1 MAEAAPTYQEVLD
14 GLSRVA
20 EANGDCFRLKVVRRP
35 SAASSLTQHVA
46 TFCDATWSM
55 IANAESWLAP
65 FCGGGLYVIQ
75 IFDGKD
81 GRKQYGSI
89 VPSEIPGQPRP
100 PDARVTKASGW
111 IGPSLIEA
119 VTGNGAGAVAYGMQH
134 IDPSQV
140 GAPGPYNST
149 PAPRTL
155 DEAGLRSL
163 FSSQTEDLRRRER
176 EIEEKAHR
184 VELEGV
190 RRAADEQAKRLEA
203 QLNDLKAIVAKPAL
217 PPPPPP
223 PGPDVGQIVS
233 GILAAAAPIITV
245 FWQTSSA
252 EKAARAAAE
261 EARHR
266 AEAEDRR
273 ARAIAE
279 AEDRRAA
286 SVRPLVPPEILAL
299 LQTGAERGEKQAA
312 EFGSLMKAQAESA
325 RINME
330 SQAVAQRTMLQT
342 IADIAQLQLKTG
354 EGEAPGIDWG
364 KVVGGALQ
372 ALTMMKGQMGA
383 QPGQPPAGQ
392 PISTPQLAGAVNG
405 ATPNGAAA
413 PPPPDV
419 PESPILDKLEDR
431 IRAKGSPPE
440 IVDDLKKALSDAG
453 VQAEIAGTEGGLEG
467 VFSERLSDFA
477 EDKANEI
484 YMGSLV
490 AALEKAGLSVGG

>member
-65 FCGGGLYVIQ
+65 FCGGGLYVLQ

-111 IGPSLIEA
+111 IGPALIEA
-119 VTGNGAGAVAYGMQH
+119 VTNNGAGATAYGMQH

-140 GAPGPYNST
+140 GTPGPYNST

-176 EIEEKAHR
+176 EIEEKGHK

-190 RRAADEQAKRLEA
+190 RRAAEEQAKRLEA
-203 QLNDLKAIVAKPAL
+203 QLNDLKAIVAKPAP

-223 PGPDVGQIVS
+223 PGPDVGQIVA
-233 GILAAAAPIITV
+233 GILTAVAPIVTA
-245 FWQTSSA
+245 FWQASSE
-252 EKAARAAAE
+252 EKRARAAAE
-261 EARHR
+261 EARAR
-266 AEAEDRR
+266 AEIE
-273 ARAIAE
+273 E
-279 AEDRRAA
+279 RRAA
-286 SVRPLVPPEILAL
+286 ATRPLVPPEILAL

-354 EGEAPGIDWG
+354 EGPDPGIDWG

-372 ALTMMKGQMGA
+372 ALAMMRAPPGA
-383 QPGQPPAGQ
+383 MAAPPGQPGMVAPQQIAGM
-392 PISTPQLAGAVNG
+392 NG
-405 ATPNGAAA
+405 TAA
-413 PPPPDV
+413 PVTPSPPTPDV
-419 PESPILDKLEDR
+419 PESPILDELEDR

-440 IVDDLKKALSDAG
+440 IVSDLKKALEDDG
-453 VQAEIAGTEGGLEG
+453 VKAEIAATEGGLEG
-467 VFSERLSDFA
+467 VFSERLGDFA
-477 EDKANEI
+477 EEKGNEA

-490 AALEKAGLSVGG
+490 AALEKAGLPLGG

>member
-100 PDARVTKASGW
+100 PDPRVTKASGW
-111 IGPSLIEA
+111 IGPTLIEA
-119 VTGNGAGAVAYGMQH
+119 VTNNGAGAVAYGMQH

-176 EIEEKAHR
+176 EVEEKAHKA
-184 VELEGV
+184 ELEGV

-203 QLNDLKAIVAKPAL
+203 QLNDLKAIVTKPV
-217 PPPPPP
+217 PPPAPPP
-223 PGPDVGQIVS
+223 PGPDVGQIVA
-233 GILAAAAPIITV
+233 GILTAVTPIITV
-245 FWQTSSA
+245 FWQSSSA
-252 EKAARAAAE
+252 EKQARASAE
-261 EARHR
+261 EARAR
-266 AEAEDRR
+266 AEIE
-273 ARAIAE
+273 E
-279 AEDRRAA
+279 RRAA
-286 SVRPLVPPEILAL
+286 ATRPLVPPEILAL

-354 EGEAPGIDWG
+354 EGEAPGTDWG
-364 KVVGGALQ
+364 KIVGGALQ
-372 ALTMMKGQMGA
+372 ALAMMRAPQGGAMPA
-383 QPGQPPAGQ
+383 QPGQPLPVPTQ
-392 PISTPQLAGAVNG
+392 QFAGA
-405 ATPNGAAA
+405 NGAANGA
-413 PPPPDV
+413 GSPPITPPAPPPDV
-419 PESPILDKLEDR
+419 PESPLLDELEAR

-440 IVDDLKKALSDAG
+440 IVTDLKKVLGDDG
-453 VQAEIAGTEGGLEG
+453 VKAEIAATEGGLEG
-467 VFSERLSDFA
+467 VFAERLGDFA
-477 EDKANEI
+477 EDKENEA

-490 AALEKAGLSVGG
+490 AALEKAGLPMGG

>member
-65 FCGGGLYVIQ
+65 FCGGGLYVLQ

-119 VTGNGAGAVAYGMQH
+119 VTSNGAGATAYGMQH
-134 IDPSQV
+134 MDPSQV
-140 GAPGPYNST
+140 GTPGPYNST

-176 EIEEKAHR
+176 EIEEKAHK

-203 QLNDLKAIVAKPAL
+203 QLNDLKALVASVANAKP
-217 PPPPPP
+217 PPPPAPPP
-223 PGPDVGQIVS
+223 PGPDVGQIVA
-233 GILAAAAPIITV
+233 GILAAGAPIFTA
-245 FWQTSSA
+245 FWQASSE
-252 EKAARAAAE
+252 EKRARAAAE
-261 EARHR
+261 EARAR
-266 AEAEDRR
+266 AEIE
-273 ARAIAE
+273 E
-279 AEDRRAA
+279 RRAA
-286 SVRPLVPPEILAL
+286 ATRPLVPPEILAL

-354 EGEAPGIDWG
+354 EGAEAPGIDWG

-372 ALTMMKGQMGA
+372 ALAMMKAGPPAGA
-383 QPGQPPAGQ
+383 QPGPFVTTPQFAGAAPTSANGAIPPTIAPPA
-392 PISTPQLAGAVNG
+392 
-405 ATPNGAAA
+405 
-413 PPPPDV
+413 PPPDV

-431 IRAKGSPPE
+431 IREKGSPPE
-440 IVDDLKKALSDAG
+440 IVADLKKALEDEG
-453 VQAEIAGTEGGLEG
+453 VKAEIAATDGGLEG
-467 VFSERLSDFA
+467 VFGDRLGDFA
-477 EDKANEI
+477 EDKANEA
-484 YMGSLV
+484 YMTSLFI
-490 AALEKAGLSVGG
+490 ALEKAGVSLGG

>member
-65 FCGGGLYVIQ
+65 FCGGGLYVLQ

-119 VTGNGAGAVAYGMQH
+119 VTNTGAGATAYGMQH

-140 GAPGPYNST
+140 GTPGPYNST

-176 EIEEKAHR
+176 EIEEKAHK

-203 QLNDLKAIVAKPAL
+203 QLNDLKAIVTNVANTKPT
-217 PPPPPP
+217 PPP
-223 PGPDVGQIVS
+223 PGPDVGQIVA
-233 GILAAAAPIITV
+233 GILAAAAPIATA
-245 FWQTSSA
+245 FWQSSSA

-261 EARHR
+261 EARQR

-273 ARAIAE
+273 ARAVAE
-279 AEDRRAA
+279 AEERRAA
-286 SVRPLVPPEILAL
+286 ATRPLVPPEILAL

-372 ALTMMKGQMGA
+372 ALAMMRAPPGA
-383 QPGQPPAGQ
+383 MPAPPGQPGMVAPQ
-392 PISTPQLAGAVNG
+392 QLAGANG
-405 ATPNGAAA
+405 AANGAAA
-413 PPPPDV
+413 PPAPLPDV

-440 IVDDLKKALSDAG
+440 IVADLKKALEDDG
-453 VQAEIAGTEGGLEG
+453 VKAEIAATEGGLEG
-467 VFSERLSDFA
+467 VFGDRLGDFA
-477 EDKANEI
+477 EDKANEA
-484 YMGSLV
+484 YMGSLF
-490 AALEKAGLSVGG
+490 AAIEKAGISW